1 MWERWSN
8 DAADPIFQNSTV
20 PIFQYSLTP
29 VLQWSQRCF
38 RLISIRG
45 LRKWFDSR
53 RGRVEALRGIDLE
66 VAEKEFCVLL
76 GPSGCGKTT
85 TLRCVAG
92 LEKPDAGE
100 LEIAGVL
107 ASSPA
112 RRVHIPTEK
121 RDIGMVFQ
129 SYAIWPHM
137 NVFNNVAF
145 PLIKGR
151 KKIAKDQI
159 AHKVRNAL
167 KLVQLDSLE
176 DRPATDLSGGQQQR
190 VAMAR
195 AIVTEPK
202 LLLMDE
208 PLSNL
213 DARLRE
219 QMRVELRKI
228 TKAVGVTTLYVTHDQ
243 AEALSL
249 GDKVCVMHDGEI
261 LQMAPPHEV
270 YARPANLFVAQFV
283 GEMNFVKGKVAG
295 PEQVECPLGMVAA
308 KVPSNLA
315 AGSSVTLAIRPEHIK
330 LSSKDG
336 SAASLIGAV
345 ASKNYLG
352 DAALLEVVLNG
363 VTLIAKLPG
372 DVELSVGDQAAVE
385 LPSHRWHVFP

>member
-1 MWERWSN
+1 
-8 DAADPIFQNSTV
+8 
-20 PIFQYSLTP
+20 
-29 VLQWSQRCF
+29 
-38 RLISIRG
+38 LISIRG

-53 RGRVEALRGIDLE
+53 RGRVEALRGIELE

-92 LEKPDAGE
+92 LERPDAGE
-100 LEIAGVL
+100 LEVAGTL
-107 ASSPA
+107 ANAPA
-112 RRVHIPTEK
+112 RGVYLPTEK

-151 KKIAKDQI
+151 KKIPKDQI
-159 AHKVRNAL
+159 AQKVQDAL
-167 KLVQLDSLE
+167 KLVQLDGLE

-195 AIVTEPK
+195 AIVTQPK
-202 LLLMDE
+202 ILLMDE

-249 GDKVCVMHDGEI
+249 GDKVCVMNDGEI
-261 LQMAPPHEV
+261 IQMAKPNEI
-270 YARPANLFVAQFV
+270 YAHPANLFVAQFV
-283 GEMNFVKGKVAG
+283 GEMNFVPGKVAG
-295 PEQVECPLGMVAA
+295 PDGVECAFGILPLET
-308 KVPSNLA
+308 P
-315 AGSSVTLAIRPEHIK
+315 AGASVGNSVTLAIRPEHVK
-330 LSSKDG
+330 LSAKDG
-336 SAASLIGAV
+336 ATPLVGAV

-352 DAALLEVVLNG
+352 DAALVEVHVNG
-363 VTLIAKLPG
+363 VTLTAKLAG
-372 DVELSVGDQAAVE
+372 DVEFSVGDCAAVE
-385 LPSHRWHVFP
+385 LPMHRWLVFS

>member
-1 MWERWSN
+1 M
-8 DAADPIFQNSTV
+8 
-20 PIFQYSLTP
+20 
-29 VLQWSQRCF
+29 
-38 RLISIRG
+38 ISIRG

-66 VAEKEFCVLL
+66 IAEKEFCVLL

-85 TLRCVAG
+85 TLRSVAG
-92 LEKPDAGE
+92 LERPDAGE
-100 LEIAGVL
+100 LEIDGTLVN
-107 ASSPA
+107 SPA
-112 RRVHIPTEK
+112 RGVYVPTEK

-137 NVFNNVAF
+137 NVFDNVAF

-151 KKIAKDQI
+151 RKIARDQI
-159 AHKVRNAL
+159 APKVRDAL
-167 KLVQLDSLE
+167 KLVHLDDVE

-202 LLLMDE
+202 ILLMDE

-249 GDKVCVMHDGEI
+249 GDRVCVMNQGEI
-261 LQMAPPHEV
+261 IQIAQPQEI
-270 YARPANLFVAQFV
+270 YARPTSLFVAQFV
-283 GEMNFVKGKVAG
+283 GEMNFVKGEVKGKDRVD
-295 PEQVECPLGMVAA
+295 CPLGAIAVA
-308 KVPSNLA
+308 VPDGMA
-315 AGSSVTLAIRPEHIK
+315 AGSAVTLAIRPEHVK
-330 LSSKDG
+330 V
-336 SAASLIGAV
+336 SAAPSLGV
-345 ASKNYLG
+345 APTPGNITSKNYLG
-352 DAALLEVVLNG
+352 DAALLEVEVNG
-363 VTLIAKLPG
+363 VTLLAKLAG
-372 DVELSVGDQAAVE
+372 DSELTVGQNAVVE
-385 LPSHRWHVFP
+385 LPSQHWHVFGERR

>member
-1 MWERWSN
+1 M
-8 DAADPIFQNSTV
+8 IK
-20 PIFQYSLTP
+20 
-29 VLQWSQRCF
+29 
-38 RLISIRG
+38 IRG
-45 LRKWFDSR
+45 LKKWFDSK

-92 LEKPDAGE
+92 LERPDAGE
-100 LEIAGVL
+100 LELAGGVVN
-107 ASSPA
+107 SPA
-112 RRVHIPTEK
+112 RRIYVPTEK

-137 NVFNNVAF
+137 NVFQNVAF

-151 KKIAKDQI
+151 KRVGRDLVAE
-159 AHKVRNAL
+159 KVRRAL
-167 KLVQLDSLE
+167 HLVQLDGLE

-195 AIVTEPK
+195 AMVTEPK
-202 LLLMDE
+202 ILLMDE

-228 TKAVGVTTLYVTHDQ
+228 TRAVGVTTLYVTHDQ

-249 GDKVCVMHDGEI
+249 GDRVCVMHGGEI
-261 LQMAPPHEV
+261 LQVAAPQEI
-270 YARPANLFVAQFV
+270 YTRPANLFVAQFV

-295 PEQVECPLGMVAA
+295 PGRVDCPLGA
-308 KVPSNLA
+308 LA
-315 AGSSVTLAIRPEHIK
+315 L
-330 LSSKDG
+330 
-336 SAASLIGAV
+336 SAAL
-345 ASKNYLG
+345 
-352 DAALLEVVLNG
+352 
-363 VTLIAKLPG
+363 
-372 DVELSVGDQAAVE
+372 
-385 LPSHRWHVFP
+385 